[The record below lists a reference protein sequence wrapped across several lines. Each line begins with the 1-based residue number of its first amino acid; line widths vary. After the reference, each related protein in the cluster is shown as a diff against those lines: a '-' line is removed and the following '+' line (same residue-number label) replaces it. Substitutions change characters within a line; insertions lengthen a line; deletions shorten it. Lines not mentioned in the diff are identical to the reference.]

1 MQQRQDQLLAEGL
14 PLAHTA
20 IRFRPYRIIFRS
32 ATDTGRPQDIIEPV
46 DVLLLLRCHRRQGTQ
61 KTKNRI
67 EAEIPVDGLQC
78 RPHELRVW
86 RIKQARRIIEEVRD
100 VRL

>member
-1 MQQRQDQLLAEGL
+1 MQQRQDQLLAKGL

-20 IRFRPYRIIFRS
+20 IRFRPHRLIFRS

>member
-1 MQQRQDQLLAEGL
+1 MQQWQDQLLTKSL

-20 IRFRPYRIIFRS
+20 IRFRPYRLIFRS

-46 DVLLLLRCHRRQGTQ
+46 DVLLLLRRNSRQGTQ

-67 EAEIPVDGLQC
+67 ETEIPVDGLQC
-78 RPHELRVW
+78 RP
-86 RIKQARRIIEEVRD
+86 A
-100 VRL
+100 